1 MKRCESDRTSTR
13 THLEL
18 QVARH
23 THTPHTHI
31 THVTHHTHTLR
42 HTKGEMSD
50 QQRGGA
56 HRVKPTEP
64 GVGATMCHSGI
75 SLVQIDENWSD
86 FNSGDKKTPTFRFR
100 QFFASNG
107 HVVVSF

>member
-13 THLEL
+13 AHLEL

-23 THTPHTHI
+23 TH
-31 THVTHHTHTLR
+31 VTHTHTLR

-64 GVGATMCHSGI
+64 GVGAAMCHSGI

>member
-1 MKRCESDRTSTR
+1 
-13 THLEL
+13 
-18 QVARH
+18 
-23 THTPHTHI
+23 
-31 THVTHHTHTLR
+31 
-42 HTKGEMSD
+42 MSD

-64 GVGATMCHSGI
+64 GVGAAMCHSGI

-107 HVVVSF
+107 HVVVSFWAASLQLVAETCFCDLC